1 MEQAKE
7 KGCILGQN
15 DPADISISRSSRSIH
30 WDEANLEENEK
41 IKSDLMPT
49 KINEPKTPYHAP
61 LGEDDDLDEDAADM
75 APLTLE
81 DDDARTPAGSLSR
94 SSADRSRNTAHITI
108 AEASNRLEETRK
120 QEAAEPSMSR
130 SSGGYSSGPDRGYSS
145 GPERCG
151 YTSSDGEGLTSEA
164 KSLKRRRFEQHRKQH
179 YNMRAALQ
187 TGKKLAEQDLS
198 AADGQGT
205 SNATSKR
212 MAMPEGFK

>member
-1 MEQAKE
+1 MEQTTDKL
-7 KGCILGQN
+7 CIPGHD
-15 DPADISISRSSRSIH
+15 DPADISATRSSKSIH

-41 IKSDLMPT
+41 IKAELMPT

-61 LGEDDDLDEDAADM
+61 LGESDDPDEGAADM

-81 DDDARTPAGSLSR
+81 DDYARTPAGSLSR
-94 SSADRSRNTAHITI
+94 SSADRTRNTAHITI
-108 AEASNRLEETRK
+108 AEASTRLEETRR

-145 GPERCG
+145 GAERCG

-179 YNMRAALQ
+179 YNMKAALQ
-187 TGKKLAEQDLS
+187 TGKKLAEQDLTM
-198 AADGQGT
+198 AGVIDGQG
-205 SNATSKR
+205 ATSKR
-212 MAMPEGFK
+212 MGMPEGLK